1 MKSVW
6 RISEKRGAREG
17 CANYESNRWRGNG
30 EEVERGRGFIMQS
43 RWLRL
48 QLCFLS
54 SRHRPR
60 ENSLRRLRRFG
71 YGFDHVA
78 DRGHLRRALEKV
90 NYAGGT
96 RPLSISKERVE
107 RIVCELRITDFS
119 RYNSSF
125 RPPIRRLVWKFER
138 WKFRWKER
146 GCSRLEKYWRTLRA
160 IRWRKCNRRNSF
172 RYTNF
177 STVRTQK
184 SSKDREEWTRQSFS
198 TCNGWLARACTT

>member
-1 MKSVW
+1 MEREW
-6 RISEKRGAREG
+6 R
-17 CANYESNRWRGNG
+17 
-30 EEVERGRGFIMQS
+30 RGRERERIHYAEPLASAPALFSQ
-43 RWLRL
+43 
-48 QLCFLS
+48 LS
-54 SRHRPR
+54 SPATR
-60 ENSLRRLRRFG
+60 EFTRRLRRFG

-146 GCSRLEKYWRTLRA
+146 GCSRLEKYWRTFRA

-177 STVRTQK
+177 STVRTRK
-184 SSKDREEWTRQSFS
+184 SSKDREQWTRQSFS

>member
-1 MKSVW
+1 MRFRSWRRARWKACEGFLKSEEPERDALITSRTGGEGMAKRERE
-6 RISEKRGAREG
+6 RIHYAEPLASAP
-17 CANYESNRWRGNG
+17 ALFS
-30 EEVERGRGFIMQS
+30 Q
-43 RWLRL
+43 
-48 QLCFLS
+48 LS
-54 SRHRPR
+54 SPATR
-60 ENSLRRLRRFG
+60 EFTRRLRRFG

-146 GCSRLEKYWRTLRA
+146 GCSRLEKYWLYFESDSLT
-160 IRWRKCNRRNSF
+160 
-172 RYTNF
+172 
-177 STVRTQK
+177 
-184 SSKDREEWTRQSFS
+184 
-198 TCNGWLARACTT
+198 

>member
-1 MKSVW
+1 MFS
-6 RISEKRGAREG
+6 
-17 CANYESNRWRGNG
+17 
-30 EEVERGRGFIMQS
+30 Q
-43 RWLRL
+43 
-48 QLCFLS
+48 LS
-54 SRHRPR
+54 SPATR
-60 ENSLRRLRRFG
+60 EFTRRLRRFG

-146 GCSRLEKYWRTLRA
+146 GCSRLEKYWRTLRT
-160 IRWRKCNRRNSF
+160 IRKCNRRIISLYQLLDRKNSEIEQRSRGANAPIF
-172 RYTNF
+172 FHLQRLTRASLYYLTDQPT
-177 STVRTQK
+177 STVYCTLVPRLSGNRRLLTAIISSITTDRFKK
-184 SSKDREEWTRQSFS
+184 SAD
-198 TCNGWLARACTT
+198 GWIIRS

>member
-1 MKSVW
+1 MEREW
-6 RISEKRGAREG
+6 R
-17 CANYESNRWRGNG
+17 
-30 EEVERGRGFIMQS
+30 RGRERERIHYAEPLASAPALFSQ
-43 RWLRL
+43 
-48 QLCFLS
+48 LS
-54 SRHRPR
+54 SPATR
-60 ENSLRRLRRFG
+60 EFARRLRRFG

-125 RPPIRRLVWKFER
+125 RPPIRRLVWPKDGNFGGRREAV
-138 WKFRWKER
+138 
-146 GCSRLEKYWRTLRA
+146 LVWRNIGYTLRA

>member
-1 MKSVW
+1 MEREW
-6 RISEKRGAREG
+6 R
-17 CANYESNRWRGNG
+17 
-30 EEVERGRGFIMQS
+30 RGRERERIHYAEPLASAPALFSQ
-43 RWLRL
+43 
-48 QLCFLS
+48 LS
-54 SRHRPR
+54 SPATR
-60 ENSLRRLRRFG
+60 EFARRLRRFG

-125 RPPIRRLVWKFER
+125 RPPIRRLLWPKDGNFGGRREAVLVWRNIGVLWER
-138 WKFRWKER
+138 FVDV
-146 GCSRLEKYWRTLRA
+146 SA
-160 IRWRKCNRRNSF
+160 IEESF

-184 SSKDREEWTRQSFS
+184 SSKDREERTRQSFS